1 MKKLLSVLLAIAF
14 ATLACSTTIPGVLV
28 GSGDV
33 VTESF
38 DVTDF
43 DQIRLGTSGT
53 LYVEQGDEFSLTI
66 ETDDNILPALNVDV
80 TKGVLTL
87 TADPK
92 YTALQDTKLIYRV
105 TVPELTALDVS
116 GSGEIIVGDLKSAS
130 LSMTVSGSG
139 DTSFS
144 NAEID
149 LLTINVNGSGNAI
162 FENIAAEDII
172 INVNGSGDVTLAG
185 ATESITITTSGS
197 GKVFAE
203 ELKTSKADVAING
216 SGDAN
221 LWVTK
226 AITVNISGSGEVHY
240 WGAPKIELKNNSG
253 SGGLTPLGDK

>member
-80 TKGVLTL
+80 IKGMLTL

-116 GSGEIIVGDLKSAS
+116 GSGEIFVGDLKSAS

-144 NAEID
+144 NADID

-185 ATESITITTSGS
+185 KTEAITITTSGS

-203 ELKTSKADVAING
+203 ELETTKADVAING
-216 SGDAN
+216 GGDTN
-221 LWVTK
+221 LWVTDVM
-226 AITVNISGSGEVHY
+226 TVGFSGSGEVRY
-240 WGAPKIELKNNSG
+240 WGAPKVELLNNSG
-253 SGGLTPLGDK
+253 SGELIPLGDK

>member
-1 MKKLLSVLLAIAF
+1 MKQLLSALLVLTF
-14 ATLACSTTIPGVLV
+14 ATLACSTTIPGALV
-28 GSGDV
+28 GSGDI

-38 DVTDF
+38 DVSDF

-80 TKGVLTL
+80 TKGVLRL
-87 TADPK
+87 TADTD
-92 YTALQDTKLIYRV
+92 YTAPQSTTLIYRV

-116 GSGEIIVGDLKSAS
+116 GSGEIFVEDLKSAS
-130 LSMTVSGSG
+130 LSMTVSGAG

-149 LLTINVNGSGNAI
+149 SLTLNVNGSGNAI
-162 FENIAAEDII
+162 FENITAEDII
-172 INVNGSGDVTLAG
+172 INVNGSGDATLAG
-185 ATESITITTSGS
+185 KTEAVTITTSGS

-203 ELKTSKADVAING
+203 ELETAKADVTING
-216 SGDAN
+216 SGDTN

-226 AITVNISGSGEVHY
+226 AMTVSISGSGEVRY
-240 WGAPKIELKNNSG
+240 WGAPKVELKNNSG
-253 SGGLTPLGDK
+253 SGELTPLGNK

>member
-1 MKKLLSVLLAIAF
+1 MKQLLSALLVLTF
-14 ATLACSTTIPGVLV
+14 ATLACNATIPGALV
-28 GSGDV
+28 GSGNV

-38 DVTDF
+38 DVSDF

-80 TKGVLTL
+80 TKGVLRL
-87 TADPK
+87 TANPD
-92 YTALQDTKLIYRV
+92 YTALQSTTLIYRV

-116 GSGEIIVGDLKSAS
+116 GSGEIFVGDFKSAS

-139 DTSFS
+139 DTVFS

-149 LLTINVNGSGNAI
+149 SLTINVNGSGKVTIESATS
-162 FENIAAEDII
+162 EDITI
-172 INVNGSGDVTLAG
+172 KVNNSGDVTLAG
-185 ATESITITTSGS
+185 ETESITITTSGS

-203 ELKTSKADVAING
+203 ELKTTKADVTING
-216 SGDAN
+216 SGDTN

-226 AITVNISGSGEVHY
+226 AITVNISGSGEVRY
-240 WGAPKIELKNNSG
+240 WGAPKVELKNNSG
-253 SGGLTPLGDK
+253 SGELTPLGDK

>member
-1 MKKLLSVLLAIAF
+1 MKKLLSALF
-14 ATLACSTTIPGVLV
+14 ALTFASLACNASIPEALV
-28 GSGDV
+28 GSGDI

-38 DVTDF
+38 DVSDF

-80 TKGVLTL
+80 TKGVLRL
-87 TADPK
+87 TANPD
-92 YTALQDTKLIYRV
+92 YTTLQSTTLIYRV

-116 GSGEIIVGDLKSAS
+116 GSGEIFVGDLKSAS
-130 LSMTVSGSG
+130 LFMNVSGSG
-139 DTSFS
+139 DMNFS

-149 LLTINVNGSGNAI
+149 SLTINVNGSGKVT
-162 FENIAAEDII
+162 FESATSKDIS
-172 INVNGSGDVTLAG
+172 INVNDSGDVTLAG
-185 ATESITITTSGS
+185 TTESITITTSGS

-203 ELKTSKADVAING
+203 ELKSANEDVTING
-216 SGDAN
+216 SGDTN

-240 WGAPKIELKNNSG
+240 WGSPKIELKNNSG
-253 SGGLTPLGDK
+253 SGELTPLGEK

>member
-1 MKKLLSVLLAIAF
+1 MKKLLSALLVLMF
-14 ATLACSTTIPGVLV
+14 ATQACSTTIPGALL

-38 DVTDF
+38 DVSDF

-116 GSGEIIVGDLKSAS
+116 GSGEIFVGDLKSAS

-149 LLTINVNGSGNAI
+149 SLTINVNGSGKVI
-162 FENIAAEDII
+162 FESATSEDITI
-172 INVNGSGDVTLAG
+172 KVNNSGDVTLAG
-185 ATESITITTSGS
+185 ETESITITTSG
-197 GKVFAE
+197 
-203 ELKTSKADVAING
+203 
-216 SGDAN
+216 
-221 LWVTK
+221 
-226 AITVNISGSGEVHY
+226 
-240 WGAPKIELKNNSG
+240 
-253 SGGLTPLGDK
+253 

>member
-1 MKKLLSVLLAIAF
+1 MKKLLSALFVLMF
-14 ATLACSTTIPGVLV
+14 ATLACNASIPGALV

-38 DVTDF
+38 DVSDF

-80 TKGVLTL
+80 TKGVLRL
-87 TADPK
+87 TADPG
-92 YTALQDTKLIYRV
+92 YTALQSTTLIYRV
-105 TVPELTALDVS
+105 TAPELTALDVS
-116 GSGEIIVGDLKSAS
+116 GSGKIFVGNLKSAS
-130 LSMTVSGSG
+130 LFMNVSGSG
-139 DTSFS
+139 DTVFS

-149 LLTINVNGSGNAI
+149 SLTINVNGSGKVTV
-162 FENIAAEDII
+162 ENVTAEDII
-172 INVNGSGDVTLAG
+172 VNVNNSGDVTLTG
-185 ATESITITTSGS
+185 ETEAITIDASGS

-203 ELKTSKADVAING
+203 ELQTVKADVSING

-226 AITVNISGSGEVHY
+226 TITVNISGSGEVHY
-240 WGAPKIELKNNSG
+240 WGSPKIELKNNSG
-253 SGGLTPLGDK
+253 SGELTPLGEK